1 MGFVMP
7 KITSQAYPKKA
18 TAPQTLVILPWK
30 ISNNRVGKGKD
41 FFFLSERIFA
51 LTRTRPPLMIDLVKA
66 RKKRKK

>member
-41 FFFLSERIFA
+41 FFFSVRAYFRFDQNQTA
-51 LTRTRPPLMIDLVKA
+51 ADD
-66 RKKRKK
+66 